1 MSSQDRIANLSQ
13 RFKTHAVGR
22 KPTTTRTRE
31 RHSLYLDGD
40 LVEEMDKRYKQ
51 TAHELYPRS
60 LSKSEFLEAVLEYG
74 LAHLDAVKAEL
85 SEASESSK

>member
-22 KPTTTRTRE
+22 KPAATRTRE

-40 LVEEMDKRYKQ
+40 LVEELDKRYKQ
-51 TAHELYPRS
+51 TAHELYPKS

-74 LAHLDAVKAEL
+74 LAHLDEVKAQL
-85 SEASESSK
+85 SEASE